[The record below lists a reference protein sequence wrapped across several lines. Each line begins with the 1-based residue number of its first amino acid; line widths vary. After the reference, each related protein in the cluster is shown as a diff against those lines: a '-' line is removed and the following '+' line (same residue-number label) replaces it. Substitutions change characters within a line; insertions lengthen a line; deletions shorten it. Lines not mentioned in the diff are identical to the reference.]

1 MSFASRR
8 SRWADVA
15 VISATQLVSALG
27 TLLVMTTQLLAFEQ
41 RGAAGV
47 EVAALVICESLP
59 MVVLAR
65 QIGRLV
71 DQVDSRV
78 LLVASGL
85 GQAVACLVLAE
96 ATGLPA
102 VLASVFVLAVAS
114 AVALPTR
121 QALLPAMVH
130 RDDLPRASA
139 IGQTASS
146 LGMMAGPALAGL
158 LVGVAGPEWTVRVA
172 AVGFLV
178 TVAAAVTVRTRRGG
192 SVVSAAGRPSP
203 AHESVEDGEPAVAPE
218 PATATSAM
226 EASEPA
232 TALAAAGESDHGWSL
247 RQDALLRA
255 SVWSLAAV
263 VGCASVVNV
272 VLVFF
277 VMGTLGSSPQAYGLI
292 DAVWMVGLLL
302 GSWLCGLAVRPRT
315 VDATIGRLLVFAVG
329 LVCVALIATAT
340 AQSPWWIVPCYLVG
354 GVGNGAVQVLMATL
368 TGRRVPRAALG
379 RANTAVLARV
389 QGAMLLGFVVGGLVL
404 AVASPRW
411 IVLGAGVVGALT
423 ALAML
428 PLVVRAGRSVTVA
441 TVATEAHVG

>member
-1 MSFASRR
+1 MSFTSGQ

-15 VISATQLVSALG
+15 VISAAQFVGALS

-203 AHESVEDGEPAVAPE
+203 AHESVEDGEPAGAPE

>member
-192 SVVSAAGRPSP
+192 SVVSAAGRPSTRRIP
-203 AHESVEDGEPAVAPE
+203 
-218 PATATSAM
+218 
-226 EASEPA
+226 
-232 TALAAAGESDHGWSL
+232 
-247 RQDALLRA
+247 
-255 SVWSLAAV
+255 
-263 VGCASVVNV
+263 
-272 VLVFF
+272 
-277 VMGTLGSSPQAYGLI
+277 PQ
-292 DAVWMVGLLL
+292 
-302 GSWLCGLAVRPRT
+302 R
-315 VDATIGRLLVFAVG
+315 
-329 LVCVALIATAT
+329 
-340 AQSPWWIVPCYLVG
+340 
-354 GVGNGAVQVLMATL
+354 
-368 TGRRVPRAALG
+368 
-379 RANTAVLARV
+379 
-389 QGAMLLGFVVGGLVL
+389 
-404 AVASPRW
+404 
-411 IVLGAGVVGALT
+411 
-423 ALAML
+423 
-428 PLVVRAGRSVTVA
+428 
-441 TVATEAHVG
+441 